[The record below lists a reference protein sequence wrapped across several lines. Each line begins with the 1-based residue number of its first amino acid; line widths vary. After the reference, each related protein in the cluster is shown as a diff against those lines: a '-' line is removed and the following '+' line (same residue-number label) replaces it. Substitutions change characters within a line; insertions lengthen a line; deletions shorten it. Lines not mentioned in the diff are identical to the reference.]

1 MTARTWLL
9 DIPEEECHELL
20 ESSVLGRVGVIVA
33 GRPEIFPV
41 SHVYDRHSGS
51 VVFPTNPR
59 TKLHA
64 ALDWPWIA
72 FEVDG
77 FDADGAGGW
86 SVLVVGHAEEVTDPD
101 DIARVVAHRRVLWRA
116 GDQVRWLRIVP
127 SKITGRR
134 ISSTDG

>member
-9 DIPEEECHELL
+9 DIPEEECRDLL
-20 ESSVLGRVGVIVA
+20 ASSVLGRVAVVVA

-41 SHVYDRHSGS
+41 NHVYDRSSDS
-51 VVFPTNPR
+51 VLFPTNPR

-64 ALDWPWIA
+64 ALDWSWTA

-77 FDADGAGGW
+77 VDPDGAGGW
-86 SVLVVGHAEEVTDPD
+86 SVLVVGRAEELTDPD
-101 DIARVVAHRRVLWRA
+101 AIARVVVRRQALWRA

-134 ISSTDG
+134 ISATGG